1 MVVLMI
7 LFSSTNIHCIAFF
20 LENIYEY
27 YYQYDAQLLFLLLL
41 LGIFSQLSVWP
52 NFIEQDA

>member
-7 LFSSTNIHCIAFF
+7 LFSSTNINCIAFF